1 MLSYL
6 EELCSA
12 LLSHDA
18 TAVHRLLAQPLAQ
31 KLPRVVRDEALALSR
46 AGPTTLRAPIH
57 TLRYYY
63 QTLQLTE
70 SEPPTRAGS
79 AESADHSCEQIELVL

>member
-18 TAVHRLLAQPLAQ
+18 TTVHRLLAQPLAQ
-31 KLPRVVRDEALALSR
+31 TLPRTVRDEALALSR
-46 AGPTTLRAPIH
+46 AGPATLRAPIH

-70 SEPPTRAGS
+70 SDHRASSDS
-79 AESADHSCEQIELVL
+79 AESADHSGEQIELVL